1 MKNTDQLQ
9 NPQRTL
15 LADSPRVR
23 AQIPPRES
31 EQGLAPTPPAG
42 APPGVPMPSEVSTG
56 ASVSAL
62 MVPED
67 YRARAAAVQAR
78 ERILRSPEFSSLA
91 LDGAAAFNGPSS
103 AQPFFESPLR
113 PLLEG
118 VVEEVIAEIDGAPPP
133 GALPG
138 PSRAAP
144 GLLHRFMPR
153 VLSGALSLR
162 RKPGK
167 LPGVF
172 TAHPAGLRAAGRGTA
187 PWSYPS
193 VEHVPVDRELA
204 LRYLGSELYGF
215 GALDLLLEAGEK
227 LGAAITDIYV
237 NSPCDIGRASAVR
250 FAPSP

>member
-1 MKNTDQLQ
+1 MKTTDQLQ

-31 EQGLAPTPPAG
+31 EQGLAPIPPAV
-42 APPGVPMPSEVSTG
+42 APPGVPMPSEVSTE
-56 ASVSAL
+56 ASVPAL

-67 YRARAAAVQAR
+67 YRARAVAVQAR

-118 VVEEVIAEIDGAPPP
+118 VVEEVIAEIDGAPSP

-138 PSRAAP
+138 PSRVAYPCGESRGSCRAFV
-144 GLLHRFMPR
+144 LHISQVRALPDGGPPR
-153 VLSGALSLR
+153 GA
-162 RKPGK
+162 
-167 LPGVF
+167 
-172 TAHPAGLRAAGRGTA
+172 TPASNT
-187 PWSYPS
+187 YPS
-193 VEHVPVDRELA
+193 TENWLCATWGLSSTGLARSICSSKRGKNSVP
-204 LRYLGSELYGF
+204 
-215 GALDLLLEAGEK
+215 
-227 LGAAITDIYV
+227 
-237 NSPCDIGRASAVR
+237 
-250 FAPSP
+250 PSPIST

>member
-1 MKNTDQLQ
+1 MKTTDQLQ

-15 LADSPRVR
+15 LADPPRVR

-31 EQGLAPTPPAG
+31 EQGLAPTPSAV
-42 APPGVPMPSEVSTG
+42 APHGVPMPSEVSAG

-67 YRARAAAVQAR
+67 YRARAVAVQAR

-138 PSRAAP
+138 PSRVAP
-144 GLLHRFMPR
+144 GILHRFMPR
-153 VLSGALSLR
+153 VFSGTLSLR

-172 TAHPAGLRAAGRGTA
+172 TAHPAGPRAA
-187 PWSYPS
+187 
-193 VEHVPVDRELA
+193 
-204 LRYLGSELYGF
+204 
-215 GALDLLLEAGEK
+215 
-227 LGAAITDIYV
+227 
-237 NSPCDIGRASAVR
+237 
-250 FAPSP
+250 